1 MMIPIP
7 KINAIL
13 MVLMV
18 TGIHQAQVGSMT
30 INFQVRDFGTAQPIL
45 AAIIL
50 LSGPTTLNQTTNDR
64 GNATANIPF
73 GSYTITVSKSGCKQI
88 GPQNFIVDQNAPV
101 HIIAKLQC
109 PPSGSPPLV
118 NPHVQ
123 TNLPQYHMGQVITWT
138 ITGFAPG
145 AYVQPCLA
153 ELCGAVEQ
161 SSTSGTFEGTMRVD
175 ELVPVGN
182 QTLTVT
188 DIATSASTQV
198 QVLIS
203 N

>member
-1 MMIPIP
+1 MISAY
-7 KINAIL
+7 KITAIL

-18 TGIHQAQVGSMT
+18 TGIHQAQVGSVT

-45 AAIIL
+45 AATIL
-50 LSGPTTLNQTTNDR
+50 LSGPSTLNQTTNDS
-64 GNATANIPF
+64 GNATVSIPF
-73 GSYTITVSKSGCKQI
+73 GSYAITVSKSGCKQI

-109 PPSGSPPLV
+109 PPSGAPPLV

-123 TNLPQYHMGQVITWT
+123 TDMPEYHKGQVITWT

-161 SSTSGTFEGTMRVD
+161 SSTSGTFEGTMLVD
-175 ELVPVGN
+175 ALVPIGN

-188 DIATSASTQV
+188 DIVTSASTQV
-198 QVLIS
+198 QVLIAA
-203 N
+203 

>member
-1 MMIPIP
+1 MIRIP
-7 KINAIL
+7 KISTIL
-13 MVLMV
+13 IVLIV
-18 TGIHQAQVGSMT
+18 TGIPQAQVGSMT

-45 AAIIL
+45 AAIIR
-50 LSGPTTLNQTTNDR
+50 LSGPSPLNQTTNDR
-64 GNATANIPF
+64 GNATVNIPF
-73 GSYTITVSKSGCKQI
+73 GSYTIIVSKSGCNQI

-123 TNLPQYHMGQVITWT
+123 TDRPQYQMGQIITWT

-153 ELCGAVEQ
+153 ELCGAVVQ
-161 SSTSGTFEGTMRVD
+161 SNTSGTFEGTMLVD
-175 ELVPVGN
+175 ALVSIGN

-188 DIATSASTQV
+188 DVVTGASTEV
-198 QVLIS
+198 QFLILD
-203 N
+203 